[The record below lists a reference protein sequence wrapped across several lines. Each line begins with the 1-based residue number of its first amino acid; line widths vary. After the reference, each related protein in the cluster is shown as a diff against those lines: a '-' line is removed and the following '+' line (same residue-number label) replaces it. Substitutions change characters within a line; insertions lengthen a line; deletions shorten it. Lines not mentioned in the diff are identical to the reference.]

1 MTDAITN
8 HAITPP
14 KSRNDPCPC
23 RSGKRYKAC
32 HGAARLA
39 GNVAGNG
46 SELASIMNAALLA
59 QQADSLDEAERL
71 YRQALALDPNQA
83 DCLHMLGVVRMQ
95 RFDLIGAR
103 ELIER
108 AGERVDWSH
117 ASFRH
122 NYAYLLSS
130 YLSARAPIDLPSRLR
145 EVQDRRQAREV
156 LAASYGVVIVNANAA
171 ADALAETLA
180 SLASLVVAPSE
191 VVVLGVGAN
200 EHAWPFSVHSAA
212 WRGAGEYAS
221 DDLSIALALVRQPYV
236 AIMHAGDIAQEALPM
251 ALQALVEG
259 RALWGVA
266 RVVASADHSGYL
278 TPTARENMFTL
289 LQHSPRVG
297 AALFAEGIPLS
308 SVCNLLWQTPFLLA
322 RLAERPATFRALC
335 ELAIWEDEPLFLN
348 HEMARFAAGV
358 PVSSAFWDEESVLAS
373 LDVGFLAKAL
383 SGARAPNPV
392 APSIEFDGPSF
403 LKRAL
408 RIGLGRRLGA
418 ASLRAI
424 AEQVA
429 AAPTVIADLDPAGV
443 ELIGF
448 ARAENGLGESL
459 RLLAHCCRVADVPVA
474 VSNVPLDMGMRQND
488 RSVDAL
494 LVDAPTY
501 RTRIIC
507 TNPDMLGEGNFID
520 GAFALPDAY
529 NVGYWYWELE
539 NLPKRWPDVG
549 QLIDELWVATDF
561 VADAARKV
569 LDKPVFKVTPPIDMR
584 EPSRRYTRAEFG
596 LPDDAFVFMFSFDFN
611 SYPARKN
618 PSAIVR
624 AFRLAF
630 AAAERGARL
639 LIKCH
644 GTQGFVAER
653 EALLRAI
660 DGDYRVTLLDQT
672 LSRDAVVG
680 LQTVIDC
687 YVSLHRSEG
696 LGLGLAEC
704 MALGKPVIGT
714 AYSGNLEFMRE
725 NNSLLVDYTMVPV
738 KEGEY
743 IDWQNQHWAEANV
756 VHAAEHMRRLFD
768 DRAFARALGLAGQK
782 TIREEYSR
790 EAVGRRIR
798 AQLDRINTALS
809 RDPRANGNAMQRH
822 LMQKNTNAQAQ

>member
-1 MTDAITN
+1 MITN
-8 HAITPP
+8 ATMTPP
-14 KSRNDPCPC
+14 KSRNATCPC
-23 RSGKRYKAC
+23 GSGKRYKAC
-32 HGAARLA
+32 HGATAPASNAQAAEETLA
-39 GNVAGNG
+39 SLMQAALRAQVAGD
-46 SELASIMNAALLA
+46 LDAA
-59 QQADSLDEAERL
+59 EAL
-71 YRQALALDPNQA
+71 YRQALTLDPNQA

-95 RFDLIGAR
+95 RFDLLGAR

-108 AGERVDWSH
+108 AGELVEWSH
-117 ASFRH
+117 TSFRH
-122 NYAYLLSS
+122 NYAHLLSS
-130 YLSARAPIDLPSRLR
+130 FLSAREPTNLPERLR
-145 EVQDRRQAREV
+145 EMQDQRRAREP
-156 LAASYGVVIVNANAA
+156 LAPSYGVVIVNPLATANT
-171 ADALAETLA
+171 LSETLA
-180 SLASLVVAPSE
+180 SLASLAVAPSA
-191 VVVLGVGAN
+191 VVVLGGGVNVGN
-200 EHAWPFSVHSAA
+200 DAWPFAVHSTA
-212 WRGAGEYAS
+212 WRGAGERAS
-221 DDLSIALALVRQPYV
+221 DDLTVALALVRQPYV
-236 AIMHAGDIAQEALPM
+236 AIMHAGDTAQEALPM
-251 ALQALVEG
+251 ALKSLVAG
-259 RALWGVA
+259 VAHWGVA
-266 RVVASADHSGYL
+266 RAVASDAQSDNL
-278 TPTARENMFTL
+278 TLSARENMFTL

-308 SVCNLLWQTPFLLA
+308 SVCNLLWHTPFLLA
-322 RLAERPATFRALC
+322 RLAERPASFRALC
-335 ELAIWEDEPLFLN
+335 EMAMWEEEPLFLD
-348 HEMARFAAGV
+348 HVMVRFAASY
-358 PVSSAFWDEESVLAS
+358 PASSAFWDEESVLAT

-383 SGARAPNPV
+383 SGVRAPNPV

-408 RIGLGRRLGA
+408 RIGLGRRLGP
-418 ASLRAI
+418 ASLRAV
-424 AEQVA
+424 AQQVV
-429 AAPTVIADLDPAGV
+429 AAPTASAALDPNGV

-459 RLLAHCCRVADVPVA
+459 RLLAHSCQIANVPVGIT
-474 VSNVPLDMGMRQND
+474 NVPLDMGMRQND
-488 RSVDAL
+488 RSIDAL
-494 LVDAPTY
+494 LVNAPTY
-501 RTRIIC
+501 RTRVIC
-507 TNPDMLGEGNFID
+507 TNPDMLGEGNFVD

-539 NLPKRWPDVG
+539 NLPARWPDVG

-584 EPSRRYTRAEFG
+584 VPSRRYTRAEFG

-624 AFRLAF
+624 AFKLAF
-630 AAAERGARL
+630 ASAERGVRL

-644 GTQGFVAER
+644 GASGFVAER

-660 DGDYRVTLLDQT
+660 NGDDRITLLDQT

-725 NNSLLVDYTMVPV
+725 HNSLLVDYTMVPV

-743 IDWQNQHWAEANV
+743 LDWQNQHWAEASV
-756 VHAAEHMRRLFD
+756 VHAAEHMRRLFE
-768 DRAFARALGLAGQK
+768 DRAFARALGLAGQR
-782 TIREEYSR
+782 TIHEEYSR
-790 EAVGRRIR
+790 DKVGQRIR
-798 AQLDRINTALS
+798 VQLDRINSTLANN
-809 RDPRANGNAMQRH
+809 PRANGNAMHRLLARQ
-822 LMQKNTNAQAQ
+822 QP